1 MAEKQLD
8 FEIELCGYRG
18 KIREISGSEFL
29 DRLYVWVEFDEPHP
43 EGINATS
50 VPIPAKDY
58 SREELLAAIKKEGEK
73 QFSEILA
80 SRRKENEKWRRREE
94 VKEHISTLAGRMT
107 KLLKG

>member
-1 MAEKQLD
+1 MTEKKLY

-18 KIREISGSEFL
+18 KIRDISGLGSL
-29 DRLYVWVEFDEPHP
+29 DRLYVWVEFDEPRP
-43 EGINATS
+43 ESINATS

-73 QFSEILA
+73 QLSEILA
-80 SRRKENEKWRRREE
+80 SRRKENEECRRREE
-94 VKEHISTLAGRMT
+94 AQERINTLAKRME